1 MEILEQLQNQLYLN
15 DNFIP
20 RKAHIIDT
28 NRVNIFGVRGSGK
41 SSLVI
46 DYINNHLDIEEYLYI
61 DFDNPLLLLNPI
73 DSKMIDKF
81 IKENKITTLILDHYK
96 EEFLSYIPNTNSV
109 IILSRINLKLDGY
122 NLIELFA
129 LDYEEFIAFEKKSST
144 NSLNS
149 FLKLGTLPQIVKEGA
164 IDANMI
170 KRFLSTSFT
179 PNEQQL
185 LTILASFNTKN
196 ITTNQ
201 IYLYAKER
209 LKISKDW
216 LYKKIKEW
224 QDEKLITL
232 IDNRYQKSGKK
243 LILFDFILPKYITTN
258 QTFIERFDNLI
269 VLAMLKHY
277 NSFEAI
283 GSYEYIVNNTIII
296 VAPFDSEEHIWK
308 KCYIKLSIY
317 QKYNFKK
324 AIIVT
329 ISNQYNFTIK
339 DIEFEGL
346 PFSEWSILSS

>member
-1 MEILEQLQNQLYLN
+1 MQILEQLQTQPYLN
-15 DNFIP
+15 NNFIT
-20 RKAHIIDT
+20 RKVQIIDIH
-28 NRVNIFGVRGSGK
+28 RLNIFGVRGSGK

-46 DYINNHLDIEEYLYI
+46 DYINNNLKEDEYLYI
-61 DFDNPLLLLNPI
+61 DFDNPLLLINPI
-73 DSKMIDKF
+73 DNNMIDKF
-81 IKENKITTLILDHYK
+81 IKQNQITTLILDQYRD
-96 EEFLSYIPNTNSV
+96 EYLSSIPVVDN
-109 IILSRINLKLDGY
+109 IIIVSRIALKLDGY
-122 NLIELFA
+122 RQLELFA

-149 FLKLGTLPQIVKEGA
+149 FLKLGTLPQIVKEGN
-164 IDANMI
+164 INANML

-179 PNEQQL
+179 RNEQQL

-201 IYLYAKER
+201 IYLYAKDR
-209 LKISKDW
+209 FKISKDW

-269 VLAMLKHY
+269 LLAMLKHY
-277 NSFEAI
+277 DSFEAI
-283 GSYEYIVNNTIII
+283 GTYEYIVNETIII
-296 VAPFDSEEHIWK
+296 VAPFDTEEHIWK
-308 KCYIKLSIY
+308 KCYLRLNIY
-317 QKYNFKK
+317 QKYNSKNI
-324 AIIVT
+324 IIVT
-329 ISNQYNFTIK
+329 ISNQYSFKIK

>member
-1 MEILEQLQNQLYLN
+1 MEILEQLQNQLYLSE
-15 DNFIP
+15 NFIP
-20 RKAHIIDT
+20 RKAQIIDIH
-28 NRVNIFGVRGSGK
+28 RVNIFGVRGSGK

-46 DYINNHLDIEEYLYI
+46 DYINNNLDIEEVLYI
-61 DFDNPLLLLNPI
+61 DFDNPLLVLNHI
-73 DSKMIDKF
+73 DSKMIDDF
-81 IKENKITTLILDHYK
+81 IKENEITTLILDHYRVDY
-96 EEFLSYIPNTNSV
+96 LSYIPDVDN
-109 IILSRINLKLDGY
+109 IIIISRINLRLDEY

-196 ITTNQ
+196 ITVNQ
-201 IYLYAKER
+201 IYLYAKDR
-209 LKISKDW
+209 FKISKDW

-224 QDEKLITL
+224 QDEKIITL
-232 IDNRYQKSGKK
+232 IDNSYQKSGKK

-258 QTFIERFDNLI
+258 HIFIERFDNLI

-277 NSFEAI
+277 NSFKAI
-283 GSYEYIVNNTIII
+283 GSYEYIVNDTIII
-296 VAPFDSEEHIWK
+296 VSPFDSEEHIWK

-329 ISNQYNFTIK
+329 ISNQYSFKIK